1 MCTGYKPVPPE
12 PLVRYF
18 SAGAG
23 KYFVEGKMSSLL
35 LRRIGRKIS
44 SRERVAQVFNLCNL
58 FKMSDP
64 MGRNETEPTL
74 ILQQGYGINPMTC

>member
-1 MCTGYKPVPPE
+1 
-12 PLVRYF
+12 
-18 SAGAG
+18 
-23 KYFVEGKMSSLL
+23 
-35 LRRIGRKIS
+35 
-44 SRERVAQVFNLCNL
+44 VAQVFNLCNL